1 MPDYGQT
8 TDKLQLIP
16 KGTSTGISLIR
27 SGSLRNHITAI
38 SASTPSI
45 IAVTCSANINNRL
58 TSPTNTNAYG
68 IITVSSGSNVI
79 KPIRLVLTYVSSSF
93 KADFTGSV
101 LSTEESLF
109 DINNLSYTSSNY
121 TKDRIVSIPIL
132 NNDDSFIIAAKT
144 VKAIKNTGGYGT
156 IFSASLVDDGSEI
169 ANLTGS
175 VGSMAIGTTLKIRNS
190 ASADGSEGKFLVY
203 SLRSGSVAAPDF
215 AGTAVQLGDMDV
227 GGSFKIGGADPV
239 FTFSIVQSGSGQANQ
254 SFYPGD
260 YHPNS
265 SSLIIEMDSDDK
277 TSAYI
282 SSSGNSLL
290 YFSSSGNIGIGTTN
304 PQKTLD
310 VLGDANIQGT
320 LTSRE
325 FHTELVSSSII
336 YESGSTLFG
345 NSSDDVHTFTG
356 SVNISGDISLL
367 DINARNITASGN
379 ISASGDLS
387 TFGEVVH
394 LEGTDPRLKLKA
406 KGANHPGV
414 EWHEDST
421 RKWVLYNDPD
431 ESDSLVFKNDTTEF
445 VKISQTGNISSSLT
459 STGSFG
465 RLEATSLT
473 ASIGEFD
480 ADTITIGGTI
490 INKTIADNVRAL
502 LGTDAKT
509 MAGNRVVISGPGG
522 DIIASSISATELAYL
537 GNVTSDIQSQL
548 DSLAVTG
555 SSVTFTNIT
564 ASGNIS
570 ASGEI
575 IGTINGGSF

>member
-367 DINARNITASGN
+367 DINARNITASSD
-379 ISASGDLS
+379 ISASGTIIANKFKLGDKNFSIYHAATNAIRVGHAADNSLGLHL
-387 TFGEVVH
+387 FGHV
-394 LEGTDPRLKLKA
+394 T
-406 KGANHPGV
+406 
-414 EWHEDST
+414 S
-421 RKWVLYNDPD
+421 
-431 ESDSLVFKNDTTEF
+431 S
-445 VKISQTGNISSSLT
+445 GNISSSFT

-480 ADTITIGGTI
+480 ASTITIGGTI

>member
-8 TDKLQLIP
+8 IDKLQLIP

-367 DINARNITASGN
+367 DINARNITASSD
-379 ISASGDLS
+379 ISASGTIIANKFKLGDKNFSIYHAATNAIRVGHAADNSLGLHL
-387 TFGEVVH
+387 FGHV
-394 LEGTDPRLKLKA
+394 T
-406 KGANHPGV
+406 
-414 EWHEDST
+414 S
-421 RKWVLYNDPD
+421 
-431 ESDSLVFKNDTTEF
+431 S
-445 VKISQTGNISSSLT
+445 GNISSSFT

-465 RLEATSLT
+465 RLEATSIT

>member
-310 VLGDANIQGT
+310 VLGDANLQGT

-367 DINARNITASGN
+367 DINARNITASSD
-379 ISASGDLS
+379 ISASGTIIANKFKLGDKNFSIYHAATNAIRVGHAADNSLGLHL
-387 TFGEVVH
+387 FGHV
-394 LEGTDPRLKLKA
+394 T
-406 KGANHPGV
+406 
-414 EWHEDST
+414 S
-421 RKWVLYNDPD
+421 
-431 ESDSLVFKNDTTEF
+431 S
-445 VKISQTGNISSSLT
+445 GNISSSFT

-465 RLEATSLT
+465 RLEATSIT

>member
-68 IITVSSGSNVI
+68 IITVSSGTNVI

-290 YFSSSGNIGIGTTN
+290 YFSSSCNIGIGTTN
-304 PQKTLD
+304 PQNTQD
-310 VLGDANIQGT
+310 
-320 LTSRE
+320 
-325 FHTELVSSSII
+325 EL
-336 YESGSTLFG
+336 
-345 NSSDDVHTFTG
+345 
-356 SVNISGDISLL
+356 
-367 DINARNITASGN
+367 
-379 ISASGDLS
+379 
-387 TFGEVVH
+387 
-394 LEGTDPRLKLKA
+394 
-406 KGANHPGV
+406 
-414 EWHEDST
+414 
-421 RKWVLYNDPD
+421 
-431 ESDSLVFKNDTTEF
+431 
-445 VKISQTGNISSSLT
+445 
-459 STGSFG
+459 
-465 RLEATSLT
+465 
-473 ASIGEFD
+473 
-480 ADTITIGGTI
+480 
-490 INKTIADNVRAL
+490 
-502 LGTDAKT
+502 
-509 MAGNRVVISGPGG
+509 
-522 DIIASSISATELAYL
+522 
-537 GNVTSDIQSQL
+537 
-548 DSLAVTG
+548 
-555 SSVTFTNIT
+555 
-564 ASGNIS
+564 
-570 ASGEI
+570 
-575 IGTINGGSF
+575 

>member
-367 DINARNITASGN
+367 DINARNITASSD
-379 ISASGDLS
+379 ISASGTIIANKFKLGDKNFSIYHAATNAIRVGHAADNSLGLHL
-387 TFGEVVH
+387 FGHV
-394 LEGTDPRLKLKA
+394 T
-406 KGANHPGV
+406 
-414 EWHEDST
+414 S
-421 RKWVLYNDPD
+421 
-431 ESDSLVFKNDTTEF
+431 S
-445 VKISQTGNISSSLT
+445 GNISSSFT

-465 RLEATSLT
+465 RLEATSIT

>member
-1 MPDYGQT
+1 MSNNLHISGGIIYFVSGTAIPTFSQSIDSEGDPMAHIIHPSSTNAAFKTSMELDPNDLGSFIISGSNPSSSIYMSSSGRFGFGTTDPKVGFDIKTDDFKIRSLDGKKEFLIDEEGRFKTRKYANKSSGDSVALELTGSELVMSYSPGSFRIPLKAQVGDIMGSVRWEDESYAAAILRSAATPMRIDGEIVASTSAGVAGNIIYLLSNPDALDAGPIETVRMKYGQVDIT
-8 TDKLQLIP
+8 
-16 KGTSTGISLIR
+16 
-27 SGSLRNHITAI
+27 GSLTTTGNLTVKGSINASQIT
-38 SASTPSI
+38 SSI
-45 IAVTCSANINNRL
+45 ISSSVI
-58 TSPTNTNAYG
+58 Y
-68 IITVSSGSNVI
+68 SSGSN
-79 KPIRLVLTYVSSSF
+79 
-93 KADFTGSV
+93 
-101 LSTEESLF
+101 
-109 DINNLSYTSSNY
+109 
-121 TKDRIVSIPIL
+121 
-132 NNDDSFIIAAKT
+132 
-144 VKAIKNTGGYGT
+144 
-156 IFSASLVDDGSEI
+156 IF
-169 ANLTGS
+169 
-175 VGSMAIGTTLKIRNS
+175 
-190 ASADGSEGKFLVY
+190 
-203 SLRSGSVAAPDF
+203 
-215 AGTAVQLGDMDV
+215 
-227 GGSFKIGGADPV
+227 
-239 FTFSIVQSGSGQANQ
+239 
-254 SFYPGD
+254 
-260 YHPNS
+260 
-265 SSLIIEMDSDDK
+265 
-277 TSAYI
+277 
-282 SSSGNSLL
+282 
-290 YFSSSGNIGIGTTN
+290 
-304 PQKTLD
+304 
-310 VLGDANIQGT
+310 GDA
-320 LTSRE
+320 
-325 FHTELVSSSII
+325 
-336 YESGSTLFG
+336 ST
-345 NSSDDVHTFTG
+345 DTHTFNG
-356 SVNISGDISLL
+356 
-367 DINARNITASGN
+367 NITASGN
-379 ISASGDLS
+379 ISSSGALS

-431 ESDSLVFKNDTTEF
+431 ESDSLVFKNDTTEL